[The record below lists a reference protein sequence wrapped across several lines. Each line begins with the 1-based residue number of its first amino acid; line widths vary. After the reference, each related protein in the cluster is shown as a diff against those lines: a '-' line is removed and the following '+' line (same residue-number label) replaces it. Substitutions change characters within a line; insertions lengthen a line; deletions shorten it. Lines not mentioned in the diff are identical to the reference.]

1 MNDPQAKLLGQRLI
15 EFLNLK
21 PLPQTAKEKT
31 ASDTRYATD
40 WGSKTVEGLGRSI
53 ERMVKEAETTHQ
65 SVPNVR
71 DTLIRSAD
79 INDH

>member
-21 PLPQTAKEKT
+21 PLPQTTKEK
-31 ASDTRYATD
+31 AAADTRYATD
-40 WGSKTVEGLGRSI
+40 WGSKTVEGLGRCV
-53 ERMVKEAETTHQ
+53 ERMVKEVTIVGSE
-65 SVPNVR
+65 R
-71 DTLIRSAD
+71 DRLIRSAD

>member
-1 MNDPQAKLLGQRLI
+1 MNDTQAKQLGQRLI

-31 ASDTRYATD
+31 AADTRYDTT

-53 ERMVKEAETTHQ
+53 ERMVKEAEVTHIAPPPRDALVR
-65 SVPNVR
+65 SV
-71 DTLIRSAD
+71 D